1 MKKLIPLA
9 ALPLLFMTSCG
20 GGETETEAQKVD
32 TTQEVVEVEEVTS
45 FDLLPSPLQVASIFD
60 KSGLK
65 FDVAYCNDINAVSK
79 YTTKFEKSLNFGAYS
94 ADLAYA
100 VMNEKSKES
109 GDIIKVVR
117 DLSKEIGLTTVF
129 ESEDMLERFEKNI
142 SNKDSVMEILVEIQ
156 TKTDDYIEENGEHD
170 LGTVMFTG
178 AWIEGMYIGA
188 SATLKDNKSDVGATL
203 AEQMIICG
211 NLIKGLGVA
220 EKTPE
225 CDELIASLVEI
236 DDMYKNFESVK
247 GLEGDEA
254 YNVTLKPEEIKTLAE
269 KLINLRNKIV
279 KA

>member
-1 MKKLIPLA
+1 MKKIIPLA
-9 ALPLLFMTSCG
+9 ALPLLFLTACG
-20 GGETETEAQKVD
+20 GEEKDNEVQKVD
-32 TTQEVVEVEEVTS
+32 TVQTIEVEEITS
-45 FDLLPSPLQVASIFD
+45 FDMLPSPLQVASIFD

-65 FDVAYCNDINAVSK
+65 FDVKYCNDINAVSK

-117 DLSKEIGLTTVF
+117 DLSGEIGLATVF
-129 ESEDMLERFEKNI
+129 DSEDILVRFEKNI

-156 TKTDDYIEENGEHD
+156 SRTDDYIEENGEHD

-188 SATLKDNKSDVGATL
+188 SASLKDKKKDVGATL

-211 NLIKGLGVA
+211 NLIKGLKA
-220 EKTPE
+220 TDKSPE
-225 CDELIASLVEI
+225 CDALIADLEEI
-236 DDMYKNFESVK
+236 NNVYNSFESVK

-254 YNVTLKPEEIKTLAE
+254 YNVTLKDDEIKILAE